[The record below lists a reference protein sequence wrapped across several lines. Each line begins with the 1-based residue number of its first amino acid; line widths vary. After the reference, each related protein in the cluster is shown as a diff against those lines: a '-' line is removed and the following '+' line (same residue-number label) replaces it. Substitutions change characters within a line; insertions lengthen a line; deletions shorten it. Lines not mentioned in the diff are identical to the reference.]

1 MDSTTDEGIPEVA
14 CELIAHAR
22 AAERETRRSRARS
35 LYEAALHTL
44 DRSEHPTLASAIL
57 RWIGRTHYENRNL
70 MAAMDCYEAALAVAM
85 AHGDALGQAHAV
97 NGKGIVE
104 QMRGNLEVAADH
116 YVWSLQCASAVGNES
131 LTAMIHQNLGV
142 IASVQG
148 DFTEAL
154 RQYQSSKVAYDS
166 LGEQDR
172 VGPLL
177 NNIGRLHADLGEWA
191 DAEVA
196 LMEAGRRC
204 KQSGDIDHEVLS
216 HVNLA
221 RMWIAMEDFERARE
235 SCDRACG
242 LSRDVSGG
250 RWTGE
255 ILKHYGTI
263 YQSTDRLELA
273 LDSLAQA
280 RTVADSEE
288 DTLLAAE
295 TARELA
301 EVYRKQGRSE
311 DTLKALNESLRLF
324 SDFQAVHNLA
334 DVRERVTQLEHRF
347 LDVVGKWGESI
358 ESKDRYTQGHCERV
372 AAYACALASAAGMDT
387 EHLRWFRMG
396 ALLHDVGKIIVPS
409 SILNKPGRLS
419 AEEWAIMKRHPR
431 AGVLLLREIEFPWD
445 IRPMVRHHHEHWDG
459 GGYPDG
465 LAGDDIPFSA
475 RILCLADVFDALTSS
490 RSYRHGL
497 KKGHALAVMRE
508 DCGRI
513 FDPQLF
519 ELFEELHA
527 PARRGWR
534 KRSSAHEIL
543 DGTQDSYVRPATPPY
558 SGIRCPL
565 EPQHG
570 SRAAGPTS
578 AARPGPHRPY
588 APG

>member
-1 MDSTTDEGIPEVA
+1 M
-14 CELIAHAR
+14 
-22 AAERETRRSRARS
+22 
-35 LYEAALHTL
+35 
-44 DRSEHPTLASAIL
+44 
-57 RWIGRTHYENRNL
+57 
-70 MAAMDCYEAALAVAM
+70 
-85 AHGDALGQAHAV
+85 
-97 NGKGIVE
+97 
-104 QMRGNLEVAADH
+104 
-116 YVWSLQCASAVGNES
+116 
-131 LTAMIHQNLGV
+131 
-142 IASVQG
+142 
-148 DFTEAL
+148 
-154 RQYQSSKVAYDS
+154 AYDS

-204 KQSGDIDHEVLS
+204 KQSGDIDYEVLS

-221 RMWIAMEDFERARE
+221 RMWIAREDFERARE

-280 RTVADSEE
+280 RTVADGEG

-301 EVYRKQGRSE
+301 EVYRKQDRNE

-324 SDFQAVHNLA
+324 SDFQAAHNLA
-334 DVRERVTQLEHRF
+334 DIRERVTQLEHRF

-358 ESKDRYTQGHCERV
+358 KSKDRYTQGHCERV
-372 AAYACALASAAGMDT
+372 AAYACALASAAGMGT
-387 EHLRWFRMG
+387 ERLRWFRMG

-459 GGYPDG
+459 GGYTDG

-490 RSYRHGL
+490 RSYRRGL
-497 KKGHALAVMRE
+497 TPGQALAVMRE

-534 KRSSAHEIL
+534 KRSSV
-543 DGTQDSYVRPATPPY
+543 VRRDWPHHPATPPH
-558 SGIRCPL
+558 SGIRCPWNRNTAPELLVQHQQSGLVLTGHTHLVASRRGTVLLLNLFGDKPL
-565 EPQHG
+565 ELLLRRPVARLPRELEQPMDHDGHRSLRFEHALEDGEWRSKVRRGGFDTSQFDLSSPPEHVVEQTHRVSELLLGLKPHPNGEPREIFSIEMRRHG
-570 SRAAGPTS
+570 EV
-578 AARPGPHRPY
+578 
-588 APG
+588 